1 MKAIGKSPEL
11 TGNVVTAI
19 VNEFQRLKDVIK
31 GGSAR
36 NPSEILASRS
46 AD

>member
-1 MKAIGKSPEL
+1 MKRVGGSSEL
-11 TGNVVTAI
+11 TPAVVTGI

-46 AD
+46 ED